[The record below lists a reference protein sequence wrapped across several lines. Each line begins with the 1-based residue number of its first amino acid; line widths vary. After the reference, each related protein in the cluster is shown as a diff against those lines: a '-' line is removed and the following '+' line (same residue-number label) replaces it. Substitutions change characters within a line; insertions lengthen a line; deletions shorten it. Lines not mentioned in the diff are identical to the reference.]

1 VAITLD
7 ELTNK
12 TNTAI
17 ENNKNVS
24 QTLEL
29 NNLAVGYGRQHH
41 SLMRDITLTIDRGQ
55 TVVLTG
61 KNGIGKT
68 TLAQTLC
75 GLLKEKS

>member
-1 VAITLD
+1 
-7 ELTNK
+7 
-12 TNTAI
+12 
-17 ENNKNVS
+17 
-24 QTLEL
+24 
-29 NNLAVGYGRQHH
+29 
-41 SLMRDITLTIDRGQ
+41 MRDITLTIDRGQ